1 MEGAYILGASQLFTV
16 FFIMLGPFRVIEP
29 FAKAT
34 NNMPQPQVVSLAVKS
49 TLIVIPI
56 LIILG
61 LSGRVLMEN
70 WQIPRAVLELT
81 AGLIF
86 AYVAFSIVLM
96 GKPKAESKSETPT
109 DPVPVTALGVA
120 MKMVVSAHGLATLI
134 VLLAVSQ
141 DLQRTVLIF
150 GVLIG
155 VMILNLLA
163 MIYKKI
169 FLGKMGVAAMQVFGV
184 VLGVM
189 QAGMALAIIHN
200 SLMQLHQGFVG

>member
-1 MEGAYILGASQLFTV
+1 MEGTYALGPSQLFTV
-16 FFIMLGPFRVIEP
+16 FFIMLGPFQMIQP

-34 NNMPQPQVVSLAVKS
+34 KDMSQSQVNSLAVKS
-49 TLIVIPI
+49 TLVVIPI
-56 LIILG
+56 LIVLG
-61 LSGRVLMEN
+61 LFGRVLMEN

-86 AYVAFSIVLM
+86 AVVAFSILLK
-96 GKPKAESKSETPT
+96 GSQKTEEKSDEPA
-109 DPVPVTALGVA
+109 DREPISALGVA

-141 DLQRTVLIF
+141 DNARTLLIF

-155 VMILNLLA
+155 VMILNMLA
-163 MIYKKI
+163 MIYKRI
-169 FLGKMGVAAMQVFGV
+169 FLGKVGVVAMQVFGV

-189 QAGMALAIIHN
+189 QAGLALAIIHL
-200 SLMQLHQGFVG
+200 SLMELHKDIFS

>member
-1 MEGAYILGASQLFTV
+1 MEGTYVLGASQLFTV
-16 FFIMLGPFRVIEP
+16 FFIMLGPFQVIQP

-34 NNMPQPQVVSLAVKS
+34 KDMSQPQVVSLATKT
-49 TLIVIPI
+49 TLLVIPI
-56 LIILG
+56 LIVLG

-86 AYVAFSIVLM
+86 AYVAFSIVLV
-96 GKPKAESKSETPT
+96 GKQKAEPKSEQAQ
-109 DPVPVTALGVA
+109 DPVPVTPLGVA

-141 DLQRTVLIF
+141 DHQRTLLIF
-150 GVLIG
+150 GVLIA

-169 FLGKMGVAAMQVFGV
+169 FLGKTGVVAMQVFGV

-189 QAGMALAIIHN
+189 QAGMALAIIHI
-200 SLMQLHQGFVG
+200 SLMELHKGFL